1 MSLPYPLAHATAAV
15 SLAPRRTA
23 GDMVVQFIRT
33 KPVGAGGALIILVML
48 AVALLANVLAPYD
61 PYQGDYALQFARPS
75 AQHWLGT
82 DEFGRDVLTRIMY
95 GARIALFVGFAASF
109 AGCTLGALLG
119 VVSAYSGGKVD
130 LFLERL
136 IDILLAFPQLILA
149 LAIAS
154 VLGPAVQTVVVA
166 VAIPIVPR
174 AARIVR
180 SAALSV
186 KENQYVEA
194 VQALGAVRRRIV
206 LRHIIPNV
214 MAPYIIIL
222 TAQLGSAILAEA
234 ALSYLGLGTA
244 EPTPSWGLML
254 SGSAASYAEKAPWIA
269 VFPGIAISLGV
280 FGFNLFGDSLRDA
293 LDPKLRRG

>member
-109 AGCTLGALLG
+109 AGCTVGALLG
-119 VVSAYSGGKVD
+119 VVSAYCGGKVD
-130 LFLERL
+130 LSLERL
-136 IDILLAFPQLILA
+136 VDILLAFPQLILA
-149 LAIAS
+149 LAVAS
-154 VLGPAVQTVVVA
+154 VLGPAVQNVVVA
-166 VAIPIVPR
+166 VAVPIVPR

-194 VQALGAVRRRIV
+194 VQALGAVRRRVV